1 MHIVGEVWVQ
11 QGLEETDSYSPGGF
25 TGPTG
30 ASTSGATQQRA
41 AEFGVIADL

>member
-1 MHIVGEVWVQ
+1 MQ
-11 QGLEETDSYSPGGF
+11 QGLKETDHSPGAAF

-41 AEFGVIADL
+41 AEFGAIAALWLG